1 MSNILLL
8 QIYDDNQKSLSDIT
22 TISTKAYVKK
32 HNIDYVRINVS
43 DIFISESSDL
53 KVFRDLHPAY
63 AKIWILF
70 FLNLYDSQ
78 YDYIWV
84 LDIDTFFVNYE
95 INIKDIIDEH
105 LCDYDEDGVD
115 AICSVNGVNG
125 GKLLN
130 TGSIVYRLYNIGTL
144 FYLFENY
151 RQSRNQTIM
160 NQPFWEQ
167 DFLNDVHSFFNEKF
181 KIKPL
186 EMNVLN
192 SYWFS
197 YEHNQ
202 LLFHFMARSYEEKI
216 KIATKRIIEK
226 QNPLGI

>member
-22 TISTKAYVKK
+22 TISAKTYAKK
-32 HNIDYVRINVS
+32 HDIDYMRINIS
-43 DIFISESSDL
+43 DIVISEKSDL
-53 KVFRDLHPAY
+53 KMFKDLHPAY

-70 FLNLYDSQ
+70 LLDFDTNYDFVW
-78 YDYIWV
+78 I

-95 INIKDIIDEH
+95 ISIKDIIDEH

-130 TGSIVYRLYNIGTL
+130 TGSIIYRLYNIGTL

-167 DFLNDVHSFFNEKF
+167 DFLNDVHQFHNLDF

-192 SYWFS
+192 SYWGN
-197 YEHNQ
+197 YEQNQ

-216 KIATKRIIEK
+216 KIATKHIIEK
-226 QNPLGI
+226 QNPLGF